1 MIFVF
6 DILVSLSGF
15 SVSVSVVVAAVVAVV
30 VAVVGFENHN
40 VLDVF

>member
-1 MIFVF
+1 VIFVF

-30 VAVVGFENHN
+30 GFENHN

>member
-15 SVSVSVVVAAVVAVV
+15 SVSVSVVVAAAV